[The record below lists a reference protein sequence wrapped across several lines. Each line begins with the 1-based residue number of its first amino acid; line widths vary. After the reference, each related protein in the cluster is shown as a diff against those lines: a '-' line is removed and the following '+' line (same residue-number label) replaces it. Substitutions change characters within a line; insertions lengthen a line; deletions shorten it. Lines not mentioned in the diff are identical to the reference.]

1 MENVKVI
8 ELTDEEIWLRAY
20 CASISNSKTDRAA
33 WLSEADGC
41 LSDFKE
47 RFRMEKENGK

>member
-1 MENVKVI
+1 METVKVI

-20 CASISNSKTDRAA
+20 CAAMINHDALPSQWNSD
-33 WLSEADGC
+33 ADKC

-47 RFRMEKENGK
+47 RFKGEENGK